1 MTNKISLR
9 KIILLSLIVILLV
22 VYILQLV
29 ISGAN
34 DGYTLS
40 LKEVPD
46 TIVIKNK
53 TNSEINLINTN
64 GTWLLKDANENSEN
78 ANLIIPANVETVKQM
93 IDAISKINV
102 LGLVSKNDDNERYGF
117 SDNELIKV
125 VVQKDGKVLRTLEL
139 GKNSSTYQQ
148 VYGKIDNSKD
158 VLLISGNPKL
168 TFDVTFEDLK
178 SPVETAPEN
187 PVANSTAE

>member
-1 MTNKISLR
+1 MTNKLSTR
-9 KIILLSLIVILLV
+9 KIILLSSIAILLV
-22 VYILQLV
+22 VYIFQLV
-29 ISGAN
+29 ASGRN
-34 DGYTLS
+34 DGYKIS
-40 LKEVPD
+40 LKEIPD
-46 TIVIKNK
+46 TILIQNGTNPQIKIV
-53 TNSEINLINTN
+53 NSN

-78 ANLIIPANVETVKQM
+78 ANMIIPANVETVKQM

-125 VVQKDGKVLRTLEL
+125 IVQKDGKVLRTLEL

-178 SPVETAPEN
+178 APVETAPEN
-187 PVANSTAE
+187 SVANSTAE

>member
-1 MTNKISLR
+1 
-9 KIILLSLIVILLV
+9 
-22 VYILQLV
+22 
-29 ISGAN
+29 
-34 DGYTLS
+34 TLS
-40 LKEVPD
+40 LKELPD

-53 TNSEINLINTN
+53 TNSEISLINTN

-78 ANLIIPANVETVKQM
+78 ANMIIPANVETVKQM

-117 SDNELIKV
+117 SDNELTKV

-178 SPVETAPEN
+178 APVETAPEN

>member
-9 KIILLSLIVILLV
+9 KIILLSLIAILLV

-53 TNSEINLINTN
+53 TNSEITLFNTN

-78 ANLIIPANVETVKQM
+78 ANLIIP
-93 IDAISKINV
+93 SKCWKKDSLPRIIPF
-102 LGLVSKNDDNERYGF
+102 LMESFIRYRY
-117 SDNELIKV
+117 S
-125 VVQKDGKVLRTLEL
+125 VQNQRLPSRV
-139 GKNSSTYQQ
+139 
-148 VYGKIDNSKD
+148 
-158 VLLISGNPKL
+158 
-168 TFDVTFEDLK
+168 
-178 SPVETAPEN
+178 
-187 PVANSTAE
+187 

>member
-9 KIILLSLIVILLV
+9 KIILLSLIAILLV

-34 DGYTLS
+34 DGYTLN

-53 TNSEINLINTN
+53 TNSEITLFNTN

-78 ANLIIPANVETVKQM
+78 ANMIIPANVETVKQM

-148 VYGKIDNSKD
+148 VYGKVDNSKD

-168 TFDVTFEDLK
+168 TFDVIFEDLK
-178 SPVETAPEN
+178 APVETAPEN

>member
-1 MTNKISLR
+1 M
-9 KIILLSLIVILLV
+9 
-22 VYILQLV
+22 
-29 ISGAN
+29 
-34 DGYTLS
+34 
-40 LKEVPD
+40 
-46 TIVIKNK
+46 
-53 TNSEINLINTN
+53 
-64 GTWLLKDANENSEN
+64 LKDANENSEN

-178 SPVETAPEN
+178 APVETAPEN
-187 PVANSTAE
+187 PVANSTVE

>member
-1 MTNKISLR
+1 MN
-9 KIILLSLIVILLV
+9 
-22 VYILQLV
+22 
-29 ISGAN
+29 N
-34 DGYTLS
+34 GYKDSDIWSWLTENFESTTFNPTYLYKTFIKTQFS
-40 LKEVPD
+40 DAPKCEIFIPSVT
-46 TIVIKNK
+46 TIKGI
-53 TNSEINLINTN
+53 
-64 GTWLLKDANENSEN
+64 
-78 ANLIIPANVETVKQM
+78 
-93 IDAISKINV
+93 
-102 LGLVSKNDDNERYGF
+102 YGF

>member
-1 MTNKISLR
+1 
-9 KIILLSLIVILLV
+9 
-22 VYILQLV
+22 
-29 ISGAN
+29 
-34 DGYTLS
+34 
-40 LKEVPD
+40 
-46 TIVIKNK
+46 
-53 TNSEINLINTN
+53 
-64 GTWLLKDANENSEN
+64 
-78 ANLIIPANVETVKQM
+78 M

-102 LGLVSKNDDNERYGF
+102 LGLVSKNDDNERYGL
-117 SDNELIKV
+117 SDNELTKV

-178 SPVETAPEN
+178 APVETAPEN
-187 PVANSTAE
+187 PVVI

>member
-9 KIILLSLIVILLV
+9 KIILLSLIAILLV

-34 DGYTLS
+34 DGYSLV
-40 LKEVPD
+40 LKESPD
-46 TIVIKNK
+46 TI
-53 TNSEINLINTN
+53 LIQN
-64 GTWLLKDANENSEN
+64 GTKSQIKIVNSNGIWLLKEGSEN
-78 ANLIIPANVETVKQM
+78 PKENYAILPANTETVNQM
-93 IDAISKINV
+93 VTSLSKIEV

-117 SDNELIKV
+117 SDNELTKV

-148 VYGKIDNSKD
+148 VYAKVDESSNV
-158 VLLISGNPKL
+158 VLVSGNPKL

-178 SPVETAPEN
+178 APVETAP
-187 PVANSTAE
+187 